1 MEANDQPYKYAV
13 HHGEEEGK
21 KVRKRIWLV
30 FWILLAVTTVEVSL
44 GLLWSSMGLPW
55 QVTKW
60 TFIILTIVKAFYIV
74 MDYMHLGHERRNL
87 KITILGPY
95 SLFIIYLLI
104 LVLVE
109 AYALYKLDHL

>member
-1 MEANDQPYKYAV
+1 MEDTNQPYKYAV
-13 HHGEEEGK
+13 HHDEETGK
-21 KVRKRIWLV
+21 KVRKRIWVV

-55 QVTKW
+55 SVVKW
-60 TFIILTIVKAFYIV
+60 TFVVLTIVKAFYIV
-74 MDYMHLGHERRNL
+74 MDYMHLGHERTNL

-109 AYALYKLDHL
+109 AYAIYKLDHL